1 MKELITVPMRLAAR
15 RKVLPRP
22 CPCGRENGTVQL
34 IIFNHDY
41 TSSRQTVTCRIKH
54 YYPEF
59 YKITKEEKQK
69 GDGKITRTITGKK
82 KKVSYKS
89 RWCSFRTLHRIDI
102 VDGIGRKIP
111 LREYFDVCKDDP
123 FKSKTFSPG
132 ESFYKLVKERGWGI
146 KEDRRWRDRYW
157 ADYMKKY
164 GYDALSEDLFLHED
178 AIPESERLKYSKHRR
193 WGLLPDVLAQ
203 TRAPKLFE
211 PSDDIATYNTLSSP
225 N

>member
-1 MKELITVPMRLAAR
+1 MAAR

-34 IIFNHDY
+34 IIFKHKY
-41 TSSRQTVTCRIKH
+41 ISSRHTVTCRIKH

-59 YKITKEEKQK
+59 YEITKEVHQK
-69 GDGKITRTITGKK
+69 RGNKHITRTIPGKRKK
-82 KKVSYKS
+82 KREKVSYKS
-89 RWCSFRTLHRIDI
+89 RWCSFQTLHRID
-102 VDGIGRKIP
+102 VDDDGTGRKIP
-111 LREYFDVCKDDP
+111 LREYFDVFKDDSS
-123 FKSKTFSPG
+123 KSKTFSPG

-146 KEDRRWRDRYW
+146 KEDRRWKDRYW

-164 GYDALSEDLFLHED
+164 GYDALSEDLFLNED

-211 PSDDIATYNTLSSP
+211 PSNDIATYNTLSPP